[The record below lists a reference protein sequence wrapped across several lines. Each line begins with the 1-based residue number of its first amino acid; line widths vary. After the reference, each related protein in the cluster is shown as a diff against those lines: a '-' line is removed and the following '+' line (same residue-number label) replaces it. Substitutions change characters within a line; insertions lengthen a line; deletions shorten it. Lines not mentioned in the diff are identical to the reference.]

1 MPAPP
6 SDVHILVVDDNS
18 LLRHALRVFL
28 ESQGGLRVCGE
39 AADGAEAVQKVSELK
54 PALIVMDL
62 SMPNMNGL
70 EASVVIKQVM
80 PEARIIVFTLY
91 PDIVSQVTARAAGVE
106 RVVSKSEGA
115 TGLLQAIQ
123 RCLADDR
130 ALH

>member
-1 MPAPP
+1 
-6 SDVHILVVDDNS
+6 
-18 LLRHALRVFL
+18 
-28 ESQGGLRVCGE
+28 
-39 AADGAEAVQKVSELK
+39 
-54 PALIVMDL
+54 
-62 SMPNMNGL
+62 
-70 EASVVIKQVM
+70 VVIKQVM